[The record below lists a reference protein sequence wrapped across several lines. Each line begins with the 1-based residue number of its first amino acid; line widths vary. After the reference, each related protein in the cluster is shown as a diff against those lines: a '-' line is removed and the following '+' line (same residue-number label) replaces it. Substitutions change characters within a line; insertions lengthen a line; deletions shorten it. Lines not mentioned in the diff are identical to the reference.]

1 MSELKMGLIEKYS
14 MIIPAAEKEAWEAKG
29 WTEESTFR
37 DFHYEAE
44 AGEAMMTARP
54 QTMTEID
61 TDALLGSRVTGFST
75 HLGTYGMGG
84 PGFFGLLLEK
94 DGVRQYL
101 VYAVWASGQYILL
114 DGRVIECHLNYNKSH
129 RPWISSWAGEPD
141 EEQWDELTTKVTE
154 SLVTAVH
161 LTGEELQLELTQE
174 AGRRCQFVFHR
185 YHPDLPPQGN
195 GGPRKPAFEDGVIG
209 DYIVLSEEDAVLH
222 V

>member
-14 MIIPAAEKEAWEAKG
+14 LIVPAAQREAWESKG
-29 WTEESTFR
+29 WVEEPAFR

-44 AGEAMMTARP
+44 EGEAMMTARP
-54 QTMTEID
+54 RTLTEID
-61 TDALLGSRVTGFST
+61 TDSLLGSRAVRFST

-94 DGVRQYL
+94 EGIRQYL

-129 RPWISSWAGEPD
+129 RPWISSWAGEPE
-141 EEQWDELTTKVTE
+141 EEQWDELTAKVTG
-154 SLVTAVH
+154 SVVSAVR
-161 LTGEELQLELTQE
+161 LTGEELRLELTQE
-174 AGRRCQFVFHR
+174 GTRSQLVFYK
-185 YHPDLPPQGN
+185 YHQDLPPLGN
-195 GGPRKPAFEDGVIG
+195 GQPRKPAFEDGVTG
-209 DYIVLSEEDAVLH
+209 DYIVLSEEHAVLH

>member
-1 MSELKMGLIEKYS
+1 MSELKKGLIEKYS
-14 MIIPAAEKEAWEAKG
+14 MIIPVAEKEAWEAKG

-44 AGEAMMTARP
+44 EGEAMMTARP
-54 QTMTEID
+54 QTMTETD
-61 TDALLGSRVTGFST
+61 TDSLLGSRVIGFST

-94 DGVRQYL
+94 DGDRQYL

-129 RPWISSWAGEPD
+129 RPWISSWAGEPE
-141 EEQWDELTTKVTE
+141 EEQWDELTPKVTG
-154 SLVTAVH
+154 SRITAVR
-161 LTGEELQLELTQE
+161 LTDDELQLELTQ
-174 AGRRCQFVFHR
+174 GNVQHQFVFHR
-185 YHPDLPPQGN
+185 YHPDLPPLGS

>member
-1 MSELKMGLIEKYS
+1 MGLIEKYS
-14 MIIPAAEKEAWEAKG
+14 MIIPAAEREAWEAKG

-44 AGEAMMTARP
+44 EGEAMMTARP
-54 QTMTEID
+54 QTMTEMD
-61 TDALLGSRVTGFST
+61 KDALLGSRVEGYST

-94 DGVRQYL
+94 EGVRQYL

-114 DGRVIECHLNYNKSH
+114 DGRVIECHLRHNQSH

-141 EEQWDELTTKVTE
+141 EEQWDELTAKVTG
-154 SLVTAVH
+154 SQVTAVH
-161 LTGEELQLELTQE
+161 LTGDQLQLELTQ
-174 AGRRCQFVFHR
+174 GNVQHQFVFHR
-185 YHPDLPPQGN
+185 YHTDLPPMGN
-195 GGPRKPAFEDGVIG
+195 GQPRKPAFEDGVIG
-209 DYIVLSEEDAVLH
+209 DYIVLSEEHAVLH